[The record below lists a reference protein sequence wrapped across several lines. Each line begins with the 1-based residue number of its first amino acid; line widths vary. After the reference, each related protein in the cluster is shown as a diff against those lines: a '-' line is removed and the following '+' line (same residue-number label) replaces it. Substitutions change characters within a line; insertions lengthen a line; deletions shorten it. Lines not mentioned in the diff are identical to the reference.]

1 MIILINIMNSNKFKI
16 AETFVGCGGTYLG
29 FKNNGFITSFVN
41 DIWEDSMTTLK
52 KNYKDLENNQIYLC
66 DIKNL
71 NKNLLIE
78 NNANIENLDVLFG
91 GIVCCGFS
99 MAGNRNPFDERNYLY
114 IEQLRLVEE
123 LKPKISI
130 IENVKGFISMKLID
144 KDNNNED
151 IVNEYKN
158 LLNLNKSL
166 NGEKSSRRKSNKN
179 YEDITNKVKINND
192 KMKSILKNIENK
204 QYNVFQRI
212 IKMYNNIGYKVYHKV
227 LNASDYG
234 SYTKRERLIIIA
246 VRNDIKKE
254 YKFPNPTHS
263 DIDDTLPNKKTLNN
277 ALNLLDAN
285 INSINNDYDN
295 KPMNHNKKTID
306 RFKYIPEGKSIKDV
320 VESLPKELKISN
332 FYSRGNTQRLD
343 RNKSV
348 PTLVPGHSNFPIH
361 PWEHRSITV
370 REAALITG
378 FPNDFKFNGSHTSR
392 CIQIG
397 NAVPVHLSDA
407 IAKSIIQI
415 LE

>member
-227 LNASDYG
+227 TLC
-234 SYTKRERLIIIA
+234 LI
-246 VRNDIKKE
+246 
-254 YKFPNPTHS
+254 
-263 DIDDTLPNKKTLNN
+263 
-277 ALNLLDAN
+277 
-285 INSINNDYDN
+285 
-295 KPMNHNKKTID
+295 
-306 RFKYIPEGKSIKDV
+306 
-320 VESLPKELKISN
+320 
-332 FYSRGNTQRLD
+332 Q
-343 RNKSV
+343 
-348 PTLVPGHSNFPIH
+348 
-361 PWEHRSITV
+361 
-370 REAALITG
+370 
-378 FPNDFKFNGSHTSR
+378 
-392 CIQIG
+392 
-397 NAVPVHLSDA
+397 
-407 IAKSIIQI
+407 
-415 LE
+415 